1 MAFKKINLVDLIQR
15 ARNESV
21 NLLIQSQ
28 DPEIYLVEADVR
40 RCARCCDNRQWSATH
55 DPKFGRDEASAGWD

>member
-1 MAFKKINLVDLIQR
+1 MAFKKINLVDLIRR

-28 DPEIYLVEADVR
+28 DPEIYLVEADVGG
-40 RCARCCDNRQWSATH
+40 ARYAVITDN
-55 DPKFGRDEASAGWD
+55 G